1 MKPDY
6 KNWIPKGMLFSLIAG
21 TVLSW
26 QSGLHLANNLSE
38 KAGTPLAVFLPFHCM
53 ASIEKDMLKHP
64 RRVGREHLRWAAM
77 ELNKK
82 ARVNR
87 LTLSLKVLW
96 TFLSSRE

>member
-1 MKPDY
+1 MS
-6 KNWIPKGMLFSLIAG
+6 ITAEAA
-21 TVLSW
+21 T
-26 QSGLHLANNLSE
+26 QSSMVDDFAT
-38 KAGTPLAVFLPFHCM
+38 APFHCM
-53 ASIEKDMLKHP
+53 VSIEKDMLKHP
-64 RRVGREHLRWAAM
+64 RRVVREHLRWVAM